1 MNGKP
6 LGQQH
11 MHMMIKILEE
21 MGNTLYL
28 VVTADVQTAIA
39 VVGTRTS
46 GD

>member
-1 MNGKP
+1 
-6 LGQQH
+6 

-28 VVTADVQTAIA
+28 VATADVQTTIA